1 MDLTLQYMT
10 DPPKVYN
17 DNFAPMPPREAQQN
31 PEIVRYQ
38 LETSELIENLRM
50 LLLNE
55 IFVQDKETGIISRQ
69 TSKYGTRLMNEDGV
83 QEILTIIRPHLDKNI
98 ILSNLTDDE
107 ISSTLIELRSKIAL
121 LLQNKYKVYEIEKAK
136 LPTVMTT
143 IINPIWSTLKRAAN
157 ETTLNYLGKTQQ
169 LHEIRRHDDSDK
181 ESFMQKFMNPFNKK

>member
-1 MDLTLQYMT
+1 MDPNQ
-10 DPPKVYN
+10 KIYN
-17 DNFAPMPPREAQQN
+17 ENIQASPSREAQQN
-31 PEIVRYQ
+31 PEIVKYQ
-38 LETSELIENLRM
+38 LETSELLENMRM

-55 IFVQDKETGIISRQ
+55 VFVQNTETGIVTRQ
-69 TSKYGTRLMNEDGV
+69 TSKFGKRLMNEDGV
-83 QEILTIIRPHLDKNI
+83 QELLTIVRPHLDKNI

-107 ISSTLIELRSKIAL
+107 ISTTLIELRSKIAL
-121 LLQNKYKVYEIEKAK
+121 LLQRKYKDWEIDKEK

-181 ESFMQKFMNPFNKK
+181 SGFMEKFMNPFKK